1 MGKRLLLVDDHD
13 WFRRLAI
20 ATLQEGDF
28 EVVGEAA
35 NAADAVRAADAL
47 RPEVV
52 LLDIALPDGNGFD
65 VAERLAQMAAP
76 PAVVL
81 ISSRQR
87 DDYGLRLASAS
98 VVGFLSKDELSV
110 PALSALLAG
119 RS

>member
-1 MGKRLLLVDDHD
+1 MRKRLLLVDDHD

-20 ATLQEGDF
+20 ATLQEGDY

-35 NAADAVRAADAL
+35 TAADGLRAAQAL
-47 RPEVV
+47 RPDVV
-52 LLDIALPDGNGFD
+52 LLDIGLPDGSGFD
-65 VAERLAQMAAP
+65 VAESIARMAAP

-87 DDYGLRLASAS
+87 DDYGQRLALAS
-98 VVGFLSKDELSV
+98 VVGFISKDELSA

>member
-1 MGKRLLLVDDHD
+1 MRKRVLLVDDHD

-20 ATLQEGDF
+20 ATLQEGDY
-28 EVVGEAA
+28 EVVGEVA

-65 VAERLAQMAAP
+65 VAERLAQMPAP

-87 DDYGLRLASAS
+87 DDYGQRVARASA
-98 VVGFLSKDELSV
+98 VGFLSKDELSV
-110 PALSALLAG
+110 AALSALLAG
-119 RS
+119 RP